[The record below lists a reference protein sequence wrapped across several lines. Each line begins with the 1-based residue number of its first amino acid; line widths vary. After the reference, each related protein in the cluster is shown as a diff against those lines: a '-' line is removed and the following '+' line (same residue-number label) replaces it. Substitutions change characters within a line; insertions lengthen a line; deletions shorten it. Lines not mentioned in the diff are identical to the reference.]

1 MPYDSE
7 TKMTGPYF
15 EARYSDGR
23 TAAARDIRVALSKH
37 GLLLR
42 QDYPAG
48 DEVWP
53 YTSLTTA
60 EPLSSHAIDAL
71 ISNAAQPGA
80 SLFVPNGS
88 FARQLAQ
95 LAPHL
100 TTRAARRRAAV
111 PWLITAAVIVAIA
124 AAISAAQFSPARA
137 IASMMP
143 DKVRKALGNQ
153 AVRSLTKSKPS
164 CMQAEGLAAVSAMTR
179 RLSSGLDG
187 GRTFNVTVVDLGLV
201 NAFAT
206 PGNRIVLTRG
216 LIEKAGSADE
226 VAGVLAH
233 EIGHAVALDPE
244 TGIVRA
250 IGMSAA
256 VELMFGGSGTV
267 SNIGVLLAQLSYTRQ
282 AEAQADETALRL
294 LEKAGISAKGFGQ
307 FFRRVNKE
315 GDAGSD
321 SAGGIAGMLR
331 THPPTAERIRR
342 VDAANTYRATPALS
356 PEQWQAMKAM
366 CPKAAKEDG

>member
-1 MPYDSE
+1 M
-7 TKMTGPYF
+7 
-15 EARYSDGR
+15 
-23 TAAARDIRVALSKH
+23 
-37 GLLLR
+37 
-42 QDYPAG
+42 
-48 DEVWP
+48 
-53 YTSLTTA
+53 
-60 EPLSSHAIDAL
+60 
-71 ISNAAQPGA
+71 
-80 SLFVPNGS
+80 
-88 FARQLAQ
+88 
-95 LAPHL
+95 
-100 TTRAARRRAAV
+100 
-111 PWLITAAVIVAIA
+111 
-124 AAISAAQFSPARA
+124 
-137 IASMMP
+137 
-143 DKVRKALGNQ
+143 
-153 AVRSLTKSKPS
+153 
-164 CMQAEGLAAVSAMTR
+164 SAMTR